1 MKKSILACVL
11 TALACVNALADI
23 APEPGKSPNRVK
35 KPPTVNT
42 DIDIRLDPL
51 ATEAKLIIPASQLKQ
66 LRAELENL
74 DLDNNT
80 AAMAGTNTT
89 LPTQTIICGL
99 LLSLAIVFGGLWLAK
114 NRNIAIRS
122 KTVGAVALLTAM
134 GSAATL
140 VYANAGPPAE
150 ARSITGKMFA
160 QSVHIYGHG
169 WGKIKLET
177 GDGNRVQLI
186 VPNPKEPKP
195 AGEE

>member
-11 TALACVNALADI
+11 TVLACVNALADI

-42 DIDIRLDPL
+42 DMDIRLDPL
-51 ATEAKLIIPASQLKQ
+51 ATEARLIIPASQLKQ
-66 LRAELENL
+66 LRAELESL

-80 AAMAGTNTT
+80 AAMTGANTT
-89 LPTQTIICGL
+89 LPTQTIVSGM
-99 LLSLAIVFGGLWLAK
+99 LLSLAFVFGGLWLAK
-114 NRNIAIRS
+114 NRHIAIRS
-122 KTVGAVALLTAM
+122 KAIGAAALLAIT
-134 GSAATL
+134 GSAATY

-186 VPNPKEPKP
+186 VPNPKEVKP
-195 AGEE
+195 GGEE